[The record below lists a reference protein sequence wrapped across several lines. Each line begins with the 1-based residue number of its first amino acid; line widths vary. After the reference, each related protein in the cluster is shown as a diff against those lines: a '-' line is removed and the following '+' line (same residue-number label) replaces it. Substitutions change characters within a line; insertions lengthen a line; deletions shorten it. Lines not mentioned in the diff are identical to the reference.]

1 MLRDGIDRL
10 REWLAVEDPD
20 GRIEG
25 SGDSIA
31 SPQRRRS
38 PAAERERLAK
48 VAEERRNEDP

>member
-1 MLRDGIDRL
+1 MLRNGIDRL
-10 REWLAVEDPD
+10 REWLAVEDSD

-38 PAAERERLAK
+38 SGAERERLAK
-48 VAEERRNEDP
+48 IAEERRNEDP